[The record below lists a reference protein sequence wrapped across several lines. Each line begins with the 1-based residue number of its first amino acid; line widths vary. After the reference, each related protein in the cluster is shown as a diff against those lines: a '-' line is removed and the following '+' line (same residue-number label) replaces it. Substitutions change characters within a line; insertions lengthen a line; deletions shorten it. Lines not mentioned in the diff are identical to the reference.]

1 MVSKKDIQKEHTK
14 LKEKIKFHNEK
25 YHSQDDP
32 KISDQEFDLLFKDLV
47 DLEKKN
53 AFLDTTDSPSRS
65 VGGKKLSELTP
76 FEHRLPMLS
85 LDNAFSSDDLK
96 EFEKRNL
103 NKLKEVVDFSYL
115 VEPKVDG
122 VAISLFY
129 QNGKLIRAG
138 TRGDGLIG
146 EDVTH
151 NVLTILEIPRTLKNI
166 NQDFP
171 EEMEIRGEI
180 FVELSDF
187 RLINKNFE
195 KQKQKV
201 FANPRN
207 FVAGSIRQLDSSI
220 AAKRPLKIFCHSI
233 GFVSDNNFFH
243 TQEEM
248 LKKFNKWGLPVS
260 KEINVCNNSDEVDS
274 FIDLLTSKRDK
285 LNYEIDGIVVKINSK
300 EIQEKLG
307 YSSRSP
313 RWAIAKKFAA
323 EEGESKILNIT
334 FQMGRTGVLTPV
346 ANLEPVKLGGVTIS
360 NATLHNMDEVKRLDV
375 RENDYVKIIRAG
387 DVIPKIKEV
396 ILKKRKQGS
405 KSVSSPN
412 ACPTCKNTISFFES
426 NTPLLNTNV
435 LTTTNKNCYGFSQFK
450 ETLKHFVSRNAMDID
465 GLGQRTIDIFV
476 EKELVSSLPDLYRL
490 KEEDLLFLEGFA
502 QKSAR
507 KLLSSLSESLN
518 TDLHRFIYALGIKE
532 IGIETSKNLSK
543 YFKNLE
549 TFFSIDYEA
558 YLEVN
563 DVGEVAAT
571 NLENFFKNNT
581 NKKLIE
587 ELFKLGLDL
596 KSPVQV
602 KNTHLTDKVIVI
614 TGKLSNYSRETLK
627 LELENLGAKVAN
639 SISKKTDYL
648 IAGTDSGSK
657 LTKAKQF
664 NIDIIND
671 YDLESFIKNL

>member
-1 MVSKKDIQKEHTK
+1 MVSKTDIQKEHTK

-25 YHSQDDP
+25 YHSDDNP
-32 KISDQEFDLLFKDLV
+32 EISDQEFDLLFKELI
-47 DLEKKN
+47 DLENKY
-53 AFLDTTDSPSRS
+53 AFLDTTDSPTRT
-65 VGGKKLSELTP
+65 VGGKKLSVLTP
-76 FEHRLPMLS
+76 FKHELPMLS

-96 EFEKRNL
+96 DFEKRNL
-103 NKLKEVVDFSYL
+103 NKLKENVDFSYL
-115 VEPKVDG
+115 VEPKIDG

-151 NVLTILEIPRTLKNI
+151 NVLTMSEIPTTLKNT
-166 NQDFP
+166 NFNYP
-171 EEMEIRGEI
+171 KEIEVRGEI
-180 FVELSDF
+180 FVELNDF
-187 RLINKNFE
+187 HLINKNF
-195 KQKQKV
+195 KKNNQKV

-220 AAKRPLKIFCHSI
+220 VAKRPLKIFCHSI
-233 GFVSDNNFFH
+233 GYISDSNFFE
-243 TQEEM
+243 TQDEM
-248 LKKFNKWGLPVS
+248 LKKFYEWGFPVS
-260 KEINVCNNSDEVDS
+260 KEAEVCKNLDEADNLIN
-274 FIDLLTSKRDK
+274 LLTLKRDK
-285 LNYEIDGIVVKINSK
+285 LNYEIDGIVIKINNK
-300 EIQEKLG
+300 AIQEKLG
-307 YSSRSP
+307 NSSRSP

-323 EEGESKILNIT
+323 EVGESKILSIS

-360 NATLHNMDEVKRLDV
+360 NATLHNMDEVRRLDV

-396 ILKKRKQGS
+396 VLKKREQGS
-405 KSVSSPN
+405 KVVIPPN

-435 LTTTNKNCYGFSQFK
+435 LTTIDKNCYGFSQFK

-476 EKELVSSLPDLYRL
+476 EKELVTSLPDLYRL
-490 KEEDLLFLEGFA
+490 REEDILMLEGFA
-502 QKSAR
+502 QKSVG
-507 KLLSSLSESLN
+507 KLLNSLNESLN

-532 IGIETSKNLSK
+532 IGLETSKNLSK
-543 YFKNLE
+543 YFKNLKS
-549 TFFSIDYEA
+549 FFSIDYEA

-571 NLENFFKNNT
+571 NLEKFFKSDS
-581 NKKLIE
+581 NKNLIE
-587 ELFKLGLDL
+587 ELIQLGLDL
-596 KSPVQV
+596 KSPVQI
-602 KNTHLTDKVIVI
+602 KTSHLTDKVIVV

-627 LELENLGAKVAN
+627 LKLENLGAKVAN

-648 IAGTDSGSK
+648 IAGSDSGTK
-657 LTKAKQF
+657 LSKAKQL
-664 NIDIIND
+664 NIDIISD
-671 YDLESFIKNL
+671 SDLESFINNL